1 MNSAKKRW
9 TENFAL
15 GTAALVVAFCA
26 GVFGIGGVKASAL
39 ARQPAAYYEQSMAA
53 DFTARETAADT
64 ILTLA
69 KSSGGDSALIE
80 QAQAGVDQSR
90 AAQTPAEKY
99 RAGNTMKLAVELLY
113 QSLPESERDAK
124 GSAAQMAWS
133 EFTSRTSILSHSIP
147 EYNALVQ
154 QVQSAA
160 SDFPGRLLIHT
171 SLEEMK

>member
-1 MNSAKKRW
+1 MNNEKKRW

-15 GTAALVVAFCA
+15 GGAALAVALCA
-26 GVFGIGGVKASAL
+26 GVFGIGGVKASTL
-39 ARQPAAYYEQSMAA
+39 AAKPTAYYEQSMAS
-53 DFTARETAADT
+53 DFTARETAAQT
-64 ILTLA
+64 IVTLA
-69 KSSGGDSALIE
+69 ESSGGDAALI
-80 QAQAGVDQSR
+80 AQAKTGIEQSR

-99 RAGNTMKLAVELLY
+99 RAGNAMKLAVELLY

-154 QVQSAA
+154 QAQSAA
-160 SDFPGRLLIHT
+160 ADFPGRLFIQEP
-171 SLEEMK
+171 LEEMQ